1 MARKKTT
8 KSLQQTNGKLKTS
21 SSTAKT
27 KRKTKAQEVEQIHGK
42 VENEPVAET
51 VKKSQ
56 ALDKI
61 LGMRQKNPFNA
72 DSLANFEQ
80 SLKGKNL
87 TDLRELAVS
96 AGIFPSGNPTILRKK
111 LIKGFEDF
119 MRGGDAKKNSIPVN
133 DSSKFPNSD
142 LQKKIDDIWSNKK

>member
-8 KSLQQTNGKLKTS
+8 KNLKQTNGKLTTS
-21 SSTAKT
+21 KANKRPTAKA
-27 KRKTKAQEVEQIHGK
+27 KKEIEQIHGK
-42 VENEPVAET
+42 IENDEVSET

-61 LGMRQKNPFNA
+61 LGMRQSNPFKA
-72 DSLANFEQ
+72 ETLGEFEE

-96 AGIFPSGNPTILRKK
+96 AGIFPSGNATILRKK
-111 LIKGFEDF
+111 LIKGFGDF
-119 MRGGDAKKNSIPVN
+119 MKGGGSRGSSIPVTQP
-133 DSSKFPNSD
+133 SAFPNSEV
-142 LQKKIDDIWSNKK
+142 QQKIDQIWSNKK